1 MRFGGWLHPLQ
12 AGFSGLATGRGC
24 GGPCGRTGDAP
35 ISRSFDPCRSSWIK
49 TVRPILRMQG
59 TTTPQLHFDI
69 HPTFWTLTVASM
81 WVAWFDPCG
90 RTPRT
95 VRLSPWCVNA
105 RRGLGRTQSYCT
117 RCVWSV
123 VTPDQFRK
131 ASGRIRPE
139 WIKRGHAPL
148 KLNHFHLMHDV
159 CIANSTAAGALGDL
173 ETRII
178 GDHSRVHR
186 LIIPIN
192 LKRFISAQTL
202 NSKVR

>member
-24 GGPCGRTGDAP
+24 GANSCGPAGRAGDAP
-35 ISRSFDPCRSSWIK
+35 ISQSFDPCRSSWIK

-131 ASGRIRPE
+131 ASVQNGSRESMHHLRWHDAGCAPRARSGKMYVWRIPQLLV
-139 WIKRGHAPL
+139 PL
-148 KLNHFHLMHDV
+148 EIWKHGSLV
-159 CIANSTAAGALGDL
+159 ITAGSTG
-173 ETRII
+173 
-178 GDHSRVHR
+178 
-186 LIIPIN
+186 
-192 LKRFISAQTL
+192 
-202 NSKVR
+202 